1 MDEAS
6 RKFLNRK
13 IKTVDE
19 LLPILGPRPRAKK
32 VIMCHGTFDIVHPGH
47 IRHLIYAKSHADI
60 LVASLTCDA
69 HIEKANFR
77 PYVPE
82 ELRAMNLAA
91 FEFVDYVLI
100 DRDPVPHHNLG
111 VLKPD
116 YFAKGYEYMDGGVHP
131 KTAVEVKI
139 VEEYGG
145 EILFTPG
152 DVVYSSSALIELAP
166 PNLMTE
172 KLLAVLAGEGLSFG
186 DLRAALD
193 KMVGMSV
200 HVVGDTIVDSY
211 TRCTPIGGG
220 GKTPTL
226 SVRFE
231 EETKFVGGA
240 GVVAKHLRAAG
251 ANVTFT
257 TVLGDDALKDFVLDD
272 LAAAGVTVKAI
283 PDPSRPTTNKN
294 AIVAGGYRLLKV
306 DTLDNRAISERIL
319 EGMTNSIQSVDAD
332 VVVFSDFRHGIF
344 SYKTIPILT
353 AAIRPGVFRVA
364 DSQVA
369 SRWGN
374 ILEFQEFDLIT
385 PNEQEA
391 RFALGDQDAVVQK
404 LAYELFRR
412 AKCRTLILKMGA
424 RGQLTYRTRRDGDPR
439 TVVGLDSV
447 AGRVVDPV
455 GAGDALLAYSTLSYK
470 ATGSDVI
477 ASILGAIA
485 GGIEC
490 EYDGN
495 VPVTPDAVRQKLTML
510 EKQSSYSG

>member
-6 RKFLNRK
+6 RKLLNRK

-19 LLPILGPRPRAKK
+19 LAAAIGPRPRGKK

-69 HIEKANFR
+69 HIQKANFR

-82 ELRAMNLAA
+82 DLRAMNLAA
-91 FEFVDYVLI
+91 FEFVDYVII
-100 DRDPVPHHNLG
+100 DRDPVPHRNLG
-111 VLKPD
+111 RLEPD

-131 KTAVEVKI
+131 KTAEEVKI
-139 VEEYGG
+139 VEGYGG

-166 PNLMTE
+166 PNLVTE
-172 KLLAVLAGEGLSFG
+172 KLLALMNGEGLVFD
-186 DLRAALD
+186 DLRKALD
-193 KMVGMSV
+193 KMVGLSV
-200 HVVGDTIVDSY
+200 HVVGDTIIDSY

-220 GKTPTL
+220 AKTPTL

-240 GVVAKHLRAAG
+240 GIVAKHLRAAG
-251 ANVTFT
+251 ADVTFT
-257 TVLGDDALKDFVLDD
+257 TVMGEDSLKDFAVAD
-272 LAAAGVTVKAI
+272 LQAAGVNVNVI
-283 PDPSRPTTNKN
+283 PDSTRPTTNKN
-294 AIVAGGYRLLKV
+294 AIVAGGYRLLKI
-306 DTLDNRAISERIL
+306 DTLDNRTISDRIL
-319 EGMTNSIQSVDAD
+319 ARIVQHIGSVKSDIVA
-332 VVVFSDFRHGIF
+332 FSDFRHGIF
-344 SYKTIPILT
+344 SYKTIPVLT
-353 AAIRPGVFRVA
+353 KAIRPGVFRVA

-374 ILEFQEFDLIT
+374 ILEFQDFDLIT
-385 PNEQEA
+385 PNEHEA
-391 RFALGDQDAVVQK
+391 RFALADQDAVVQK

-412 AKCRTLILKMGA
+412 SRCRTLILKMGA
-424 RGQLTYRTRRDGDPR
+424 RGQLTYRTRPEGDPR
-439 TVVGLDSV
+439 TVVGMDSV
-447 AGRVVDPV
+447 AGKVVDPV
-455 GAGDALLAYSTLSYK
+455 GAGDALLSYATLSYK
-470 ATGSDVI
+470 ATGSDVV

-495 VPVTPDAVRQKLTML
+495 VPVTPDAVRKKIDVL
-510 EKQSSYSG
+510 EKNTLYAS